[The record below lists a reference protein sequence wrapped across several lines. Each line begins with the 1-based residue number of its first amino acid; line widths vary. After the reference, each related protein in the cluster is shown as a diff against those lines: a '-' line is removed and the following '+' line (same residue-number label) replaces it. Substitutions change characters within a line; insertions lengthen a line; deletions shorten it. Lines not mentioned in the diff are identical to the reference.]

1 MGMSYNY
8 MKAEELEKLI
18 EEKRKE
24 LYMLDTMSRYPFGV
38 SVKRDD
44 LALSIKIMRLNREL
58 LVLQEALI
66 FRQKQLLKG
75 KYFYAIKK

>member
-8 MKAEELEKLI
+8 MKNEELERLI

-24 LYMLDTMSRYPFGV
+24 LYMLDMMSSYPFGV
-38 SVKRDD
+38 GVKRDD
-44 LALSIKIMRLNREL
+44 LAITLKIMRLNREL

-66 FRQKQLLKG
+66 YRQKQLLKG

>member
-8 MKAEELEKLI
+8 MKTEELEKLI

-44 LALSIKIMRLNREL
+44 LVLSIKIMRLNREL
-58 LVLQEALI
+58 LILQEALI
-66 FRQKQLLKG
+66 YRQKQLLKG